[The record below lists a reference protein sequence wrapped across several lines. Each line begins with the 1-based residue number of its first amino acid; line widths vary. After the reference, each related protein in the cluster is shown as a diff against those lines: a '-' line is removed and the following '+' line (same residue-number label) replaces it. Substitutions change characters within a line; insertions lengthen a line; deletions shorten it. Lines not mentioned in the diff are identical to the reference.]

1 VVDVRGDRD
10 RDPAW
15 LSETNRV
22 EAFSDGV
29 FAIVI
34 TLLVIEVRPPATQ
47 GGRLLH
53 DLLAQW
59 PAYLAYLT
67 SFAYIGVIWLNHHAL
82 FRRVQ
87 RVDRGLNLVNLLLLL
102 TTAFLPFPTAVL
114 SAAVQEGDRINTSV
128 AVAVYALVAG
138 LMCASW
144 LLIFGYLARR
154 PE

>member
-1 VVDVRGDRD
+1 MAARRDRD

-34 TLLVIEVRPPATQ
+34 TLLVIDVRPPATQ
-47 GGRLLH
+47 SGRLLH

-59 PAYLAYLT
+59 PTYLAYLT

-87 RVDRGLNLVNLLLLL
+87 RVDRG
-102 TTAFLPFPTAVL
+102 
-114 SAAVQEGDRINTSV
+114 
-128 AVAVYALVAG
+128 
-138 LMCASW
+138 
-144 LLIFGYLARR
+144 
-154 PE
+154 

>member
-1 VVDVRGDRD
+1 MRESLAPVVSVGPVRFALGGIVAARRDRD

-34 TLLVIEVRPPATQ
+34 TLLVIDVRSPATQ
-47 GGRLLH
+47 SGRLLH

-67 SFAYIGVIWLNHHAL
+67 
-82 FRRVQ
+82 
-87 RVDRGLNLVNLLLLL
+87 
-102 TTAFLPFPTAVL
+102 
-114 SAAVQEGDRINTSV
+114 
-128 AVAVYALVAG
+128 
-138 LMCASW
+138 
-144 LLIFGYLARR
+144 
-154 PE
+154 